1 MKMLPI
7 TALEGKKRYGLYK
20 FNDKK
25 NSKITSLKNFEAI
38 KNEDNGVI
46 I

>member
-1 MKMLPI
+1 MDYISLMI
-7 TALEGKKRYGLYK
+7 
-20 FNDKK
+20 KK